1 MAIQSVSTD
10 YESDVTRCDSAVC
23 GDVLIE
29 QSAHQI
35 TVVVDRPMTQAELL
49 ATPEFA
55 PFLAKKPY
63 SLITIEIND
72 MTITAVSPDLI
83 ARLELLFREIGL
95 DVKAQQAAIDAIT
108 GNVGTLAGLTTT
120 EKANLVAALNEVN
133 ARVTTAEQATASL
146 IDDATTDTDT
156 TWSSTKIAQSIADGI
171 AGLVDGAPD
180 ALNTLNELA
189 AALNDAPDALQGV
202 LDILA
207 KVVRVDQVQAFSAA
221 EKAQGRANIAAASA
235 GDLTQLATN
244 VGDIN
249 GLELNDYTDFRD
261 GVRT

>member
-10 YESDVTRCDSAVC
+10 YEFDATRCDSAVC

-55 PFLAKKPY
+55 PFLANLKPY
-63 SLITIEIND
+63 SLMTIEINE

-108 GNVGTLAGLTTT
+108 GNVGTLAGLSTT
-120 EKANLVAALNEVN
+120 EKTSLVAALNEVN
-133 ARVTTAEQATASL
+133 ARVATAEQATASL

-207 KVVRVDQVQAFSAA
+207 KVVRVDQVQTFSAA
-221 EKAQGRANIAAASA
+221 EKAQG
-235 GDLTQLATN
+235 
-244 VGDIN
+244 
-249 GLELNDYTDFRD
+249 
-261 GVRT
+261 